1 MNNDL
6 AFGVNFQSES
16 DDLDDDDQVVLDD
29 ETPAPGMLDMPCR
42 YCFEVTFDRFQSES
56 DDQDDYEIV
65 LDHETQATGMLNIP
79 CGYCICTASIVQ

>member
-1 MNNDL
+1 MNN
-6 AFGVNFQSES
+6 AFRVNFQLES

-42 YCFEVTFDRFQSES
+42 YRFEVTFDRFQSES

-65 LDHETQATGMLNIP
+65 LDHETQATGMLNMP
-79 CGYCICTASIVQ
+79 CGYCICTTSIIQ